1 VILYNR
7 KSDVRMMSESKPED
21 MPESP
26 QTSTRQKI
34 VAIISKPDR
43 PELSEALPALEKW
56 LQQHKYVVVVDQEST
71 AYFSASN
78 SDVVP
83 RSELAAR
90 SPDLALVLGG
100 DGTLLSAARAVAK
113 TGTLILGVNLGTLG
127 FMTELPLADLY
138 PALDGIEKGHY
149 IVDNRS
155 MLSCSL
161 VRGGGIVATHT
172 ALNELVVSKSAIAR
186 LNHFELFVDAEFV
199 SSYKADGLIIA
210 TPTGSTAYSLG
221 AGGPIL
227 EPDVDAFVITPVSP
241 HGLTHRPVVV
251 RDTVEIEIQVITR
264 EEEAYLSLD
273 GQVGMPVRDGDI
285 VRCVKAEHPARLLR
299 FQKTF
304 FETLATKLKWG
315 ER

>member
-1 VILYNR
+1 
-7 KSDVRMMSESKPED
+7 
-21 MPESP
+21 MPEQISE
-26 QTSTRQKI
+26 TTRQKT
-34 VAIISKPDR
+34 VAIVSKPDR
-43 PELSEALPALEKW
+43 PELADALPPLEKW
-56 LQQHKYVVVVDQEST
+56 LQQRNCAVVVDQESA
-71 AYFSASN
+71 AYFPAS
-78 SDVVP
+78 SVLP
-83 RSELAAR
+83 RRELASR

-113 TGTLILGVNLGTLG
+113 AGTLILGVNLGTLG
-127 FMTELPLADLY
+127 FLTELPLAGLY
-138 PALDGIEKGHY
+138 PALEAIEKKHY
-149 IVDNRS
+149 IVDSRS

-161 VRGGGIVATHT
+161 VRGGGVLAAHT

-186 LNHFELFVDAEFV
+186 LNYFELFVDSEFV
-199 SSYKADGLIIA
+199 SSYRADGLIIA

-227 EPDVDAFVITPVSP
+227 KPDVNAFVITPVSP

-251 RDTVEIEIQVITR
+251 RDTVEIEIQVKTG

-273 GQVGMPVRDGDI
+273 GQVGMPMRDGDT
-285 VRCVKAEHPARLLR
+285 VRCVKSEHSARLLR

-304 FETLATKLKWG
+304 FEVLATKLKWG

>member
-1 VILYNR
+1 MSEE
-7 KSDVRMMSESKPED
+7 KSDD
-21 MPESP
+21 MPESS
-26 QTSTRQKI
+26 QSSTRQKI

-56 LQQHKYVVVVDQEST
+56 LRQHNYAVVVDQESA

-78 SDVVP
+78 SKVVP
-83 RSELAAR
+83 RSELAKR

-113 TGTLILGVNLGTLG
+113 AGTLILGVNLGTLG

-138 PALDGIEKGHY
+138 PALDAIEKGHY

-186 LNHFELFVDAEFV
+186 LNHFELFVDTEFV

-251 RDTVEIEIQVITR
+251 RDTVQIEIQVITR

>member
-1 VILYNR
+1 
-7 KSDVRMMSESKPED
+7 MSPLS
-21 MPESP
+21 SP
-26 QTSTRQKI
+26 HKTI
-34 VAIISKPDR
+34 AIISKPGR
-43 PELSEALPALEKW
+43 PELSEILPPLEKW
-56 LQQHKYVVVVDQEST
+56 LQERNFNVVSDEESA
-71 AYFSASN
+71 AYFAASHIVLR
-78 SDVVP
+78 SD
-83 RSELAAR
+83 LAKHA
-90 SPDLALVLGG
+90 PDLALVLGG
-100 DGTLLSAARAVAK
+100 DGTLLSAARAVANV
-113 TGTLILGVNLGTLG
+113 GTLILGVNLGTLG
-127 FMTELPLADLY
+127 FMTELALDDLY
-138 PALDGIEKGHY
+138 PALEAIEKQHY
-149 IVDNRS
+149 VVDSRA

-161 VRGGGIVATHT
+161 VRNFEPVATHA

-199 SSYKADGLIIA
+199 SSYKADALIIA

-227 EPDVDAFVITPVSP
+227 KPDVDAFVITPVSP

-251 RDTVEIEIQVITR
+251 RDTVEIEIHVKTG

-285 VRCVKAEHPARLLR
+285 VRCVKAEHQARLLR

-304 FETLATKLKWG
+304 FEVLATKLKWG

>member
-1 VILYNR
+1 MILYNR

-26 QTSTRQKI
+26 QSSTRQKI

-43 PELSEALPALEKW
+43 PELSEALPALERW
-56 LQQHKYVVVVDQEST
+56 LQQHNYVVVVDQEST

-78 SDVVP
+78 SNVVP

-90 SPDLALVLGG
+90 SPNLALVLGG

-113 TGTLILGVNLGTLG
+113 AGTLILGVNLGTLG
-127 FMTELPLADLY
+127 FMTELPLAELY
-138 PALDGIEKGHY
+138 PALDAIEKGHY

-161 VRGGGIVATHT
+161 VRSGRIVATHT

-186 LNHFELFVDAEFV
+186 LNHFELFVDSEFV
-199 SSYKADGLIIA
+199 SSYKADGLIVS

-251 RDTVEIEIQVITR
+251 RDTVEIEIQVKTGQ
-264 EEEAYLSLD
+264 EEGYLSLD

-304 FETLATKLKWG
+304 FEVLATKLKWG

>member
-1 VILYNR
+1 MAEWMPEEN
-7 KSDVRMMSESKPED
+7 SED

-26 QTSTRQKI
+26 QSSTRQKT

-56 LQQHKYVVVVDQEST
+56 LQQHHYAVVVDQESA
-71 AYFSASN
+71 AYFSASA
-78 SDVVP
+78 VLP
-83 RSELAAR
+83 RSELATRAP
-90 SPDLALVLGG
+90 SLALVLGG

-113 TGTLILGVNLGTLG
+113 VGTLILGVNLGTLG

-138 PALDGIEKGHY
+138 PALEAIEKERY
-149 IVDNRS
+149 LVDIRS
-155 MLSCSL
+155 MLRCSL
-161 VRGGGIVATHT
+161 VRGGEVVATHS

-186 LNHFELFVDAEFV
+186 LNYFELFVDAEFV
-199 SSYKADGLIIA
+199 SSYRADGLIIA

-227 EPDVDAFVITPVSP
+227 KPDVDAFVITPVSP

-251 RDTVEIEIQVITR
+251 RDTVEIEIRVKTG

-273 GQVGMPVRDGDI
+273 GQVGMPMRDGDI

-304 FETLATKLKWG
+304 FEVLATKLKWG

>member
-1 VILYNR
+1 MSEE
-7 KSDVRMMSESKPED
+7 KSADMSESPHIGA
-21 MPESP
+21 
-26 QTSTRQKI
+26 RQKT
-34 VAIISKPDR
+34 VAIISKPGR
-43 PELSEALPALEKW
+43 PELSEVLPALERR
-56 LQQHKYVVVVDQEST
+56 LRERNYAVVTDQESA
-71 AYFSASN
+71 AYFSPSN
-78 SDVVP
+78 AMA

-100 DGTLLSAARAVAK
+100 DGTLLSAARVVAK
-113 TGTLILGVNLGTLG
+113 AGTLILGVNLGTLG

-138 PALDGIEKGHY
+138 SALDAIEKEHY
-149 IVDNRS
+149 IVDSRS
-155 MLSCSL
+155 MLSSSL
-161 VRGGGIVATHT
+161 VRGGEIVATHT

-186 LNHFELFVDAEFV
+186 LNHFELFVDSEFV

-227 EPDVDAFVITPVSP
+227 KPDVAAFVITPVSP

-251 RDTVEIEIQVITR
+251 RDTVEIEIQVVTR

-304 FETLATKLKWG
+304 FEVLSTKLKWG

>member
-1 VILYNR
+1 MAEE
-7 KSDVRMMSESKPED
+7 KSEGMSEA
-21 MPESP
+21 P
-26 QTSTRQKI
+26 QSATRQQT

-43 PELSEALPALEKW
+43 PELSEVLPVLEKW
-56 LQQHKYVVVVDQEST
+56 LQQRNYAVVMDQESA
-71 AYFSASN
+71 AYFSAST
-78 SDVVP
+78 VMA
-83 RSELAAR
+83 RSELATR
-90 SPDLALVLGG
+90 SPHLALVLGG
-100 DGTLLSAARAVAK
+100 DGTLLAAARAVSK

-127 FMTELPLADLY
+127 FLTELPLADLY
-138 PALDGIEKGHY
+138 SALDAIEKEHY
-149 IVDNRS
+149 IVDSRS

-161 VRGGGIVATHT
+161 VRGGEIVATHA

-304 FETLATKLKWG
+304 FEVLATKLKWG

>member
-1 VILYNR
+1 
-7 KSDVRMMSESKPED
+7 MMPESKTED
-21 MPESP
+21 MPEPPES
-26 QTSTRQKI
+26 STRQKI
-34 VAIISKPDR
+34 VAIISKPGR
-43 PELSEALPALEKW
+43 PELSKALPALEQW
-56 LQQHKYVVVVDQEST
+56 LQQHNYEVVVDQEST
-71 AYFSASN
+71 AYFPAS
-78 SDVVP
+78 SVVP
-83 RSELAAR
+83 RSDLAKR
-90 SPDLALVLGG
+90 SPHLALVLGG

-113 TGTLILGVNLGTLG
+113 VGTLILGVNLGTLG

-138 PALDGIEKGHY
+138 LALDAIGKGQY

-161 VRGGGIVATHT
+161 VRGGGIVGTHT

-186 LNHFELFVDAEFV
+186 LNHFELFVNAEFV
-199 SSYKADGLIIA
+199 SSYKADGLIVA

-251 RDTVEIEIQVITR
+251 RDTVEIEIQVKTGQ
-264 EEEAYLSLD
+264 EDGYLSLD
-273 GQVGMPVRDGDI
+273 GQVGMPVRDGDS

-304 FETLATKLKWG
+304 FEVLATKLKWG

>member
-1 VILYNR
+1 MILYNR

-26 QTSTRQKI
+26 QRPTRQKI

-43 PELSEALPALEKW
+43 PELSEALPPLEKW
-56 LQQHKYVVVVDQEST
+56 LQQHNYAVVVDQEST

-78 SDVVP
+78 VVP
-83 RSELAAR
+83 RSELATR

-113 TGTLILGVNLGTLG
+113 AGTLILGVNLGTLG

-138 PALDGIEKGHY
+138 PALDAIEKGHY